1 MSKLSDTERFMK
13 LFSGYTRAY
22 GTYDARMLGSP
33 GKQKPMHRK
42 VDSTPSADTV
52 KNHLDGQC
60 PLGIYLLDDD
70 EMVRF
75 AAIDIDV
82 YPVEHAKISRQ
93 LKEWGLPFVVCNSKS
108 RGAHAYVFFVK
119 PEDPARVIAEL
130 RKVSAAL
137 GYPDAEVFPKQVKRP
152 PGGYGNYINLP
163 FFAHPKLCYNCW
175 DGDQQLGLDRFLDLA
190 ESRLTNLAALS
201 EAIAQADLVPRGVS
215 IPPKTNHAISGRN
228 DFLFRFGCSVQDA
241 VEDQAALLAM
251 LLQKNSVA
259 TEADHPNF
267 GTEGPLPTN
276 EVERLCES
284 VIAQKE
290 KEQKSSVR
298 HVVDELNKCHAHVMV
313 GGKARILHIK
323 TDPDHGWNIH
333 EFYHQSDFK
342 SHYANR
348 KVPIGKHVKSAGE
361 VWLNHPDR
369 RSYEGVTFNPNGA
382 SDSYY
387 NLFQG
392 FPVDAVRGD
401 CGLYLDHIQN
411 NICKSDDE
419 LYDYV
424 INWMAD
430 AIQNPGRRPGV
441 ALVIRGKQG
450 VGKGVFVN
458 EFCGLFGPHAIQVTQ
473 SSHLV
478 GNFNA
483 HLRDKLIVFAD
494 EAFWAGDKRAEG
506 ALKALVTEDT
516 MPIEMKGV
524 DVQNAPN
531 FVRLIMASNNDWVV
545 PASVDQRRF
554 VVIEVGTARM
564 QDSSYFKALRDQ
576 MDQGGRQALMQF
588 LIDRDLSGVELRRI
602 PRTEALAEQQLL
614 SLDSVGQWLYAALDA
629 GGFEERE
636 AGGIAEFLPWPAEL
650 PIQKVH
656 DCYNLYCNRQ
666 SHIRP
671 LPSSAFGKRLK
682 ELLPSTEKRKVTIS
696 NQRKNA
702 YLFTS
707 LDLARDEFVKAN
719 RITSIRWAEDEELRL
734 QQVS

>member
-1 MSKLSDTERFMK
+1 MSKLSDTERFMT

-33 GKQKPMHRK
+33 GKQKPTHRM
-42 VDSTPSADTV
+42 VDSTPSIDTF
-52 KNHLDGQC
+52 KNHLNGQH
-60 PLGIYLLDDD
+60 PLGIYPLNDD

-75 AAIDIDV
+75 AAIDIDL
-82 YPVEHAKISRQ
+82 YPFDHAKLARQ
-93 LKEWGLPFVVCNSKS
+93 LDEWELPFVVCNSKS
-108 RGAHAYVFFVK
+108 GGAHVYVFFSE
-119 PEDPARVIAEL
+119 PEDPVRVIAEL
-130 RKVSAAL
+130 QKVSAAL
-137 GYPDAEVFPKQVKRP
+137 GYPGAEIFPKQVKRP
-152 PGGYGNYINLP
+152 AGGYGNYINLP
-163 FFAHPKLCYNCW
+163 FFAHPKLTYNCW
-175 DGDQQLGLDRFLDLA
+175 DGDQQLDLDGFVALA
-190 ESRLTNLAALS
+190 ESRVTNLAALS
-201 EAIAQADLVPRGVS
+201 AAIVQAKLDTKSVTIPPTTIHAIA
-215 IPPKTNHAISGRN
+215 GRN
-228 DFLFRFGCSVQDA
+228 DFLFRFGCSVHDA
-241 VEDQAALLAM
+241 VEDQAVLLAM

-267 GTEGPLPTN
+267 GTAGPLPTD

-290 KEQKSSVR
+290 KEQKSGVK
-298 HVVDELNKCHAHVMV
+298 HVVDELNKCHAHVMM

-323 TDPDHGWNIH
+323 SDPDHGWNIH
-333 EFYHQSDFK
+333 EFYQQADFK

-348 KVPIGKHVKSAGE
+348 KVSVGKQLKTVGE
-361 VWLNHPDR
+361 LWLSHPER

-382 SDSYY
+382 SEGYY

-392 FPVDAVRGD
+392 FPVEPARGD

-411 NICKSDDE
+411 NICKGDE
-419 LYDYV
+419 DLYEYV

-458 EFCGLFGPHAIQVTQ
+458 EFRRLFGPHGIQVTQ

-506 ALKALVTEDT
+506 VLKALVTEDT

-554 VVIEVGTARM
+554 VVMEAGNARM

-576 MDQGGRQALMQF
+576 MEQGGRQALMQF
-588 LIDRDLSGVELRRI
+588 LLDRDLSGVELRRI
-602 PRTEALAEQQLL
+602 PRTDALAEQQLR

-629 GGFEERE
+629 GGFEEQG
-636 AGGIAEFLPWPAEL
+636 AGGVADFRPWPEFLQITE
-650 PIQKVH
+650 VH
-656 DCYNLYCNRQ
+656 ACYLFYCKRH
-666 SHIRP
+666 SYPRP
-671 LPSSAFGKRLK
+671 VLSSALGKRLN
-682 ELLPSTEKRKVTIS
+682 ELLPSIKKRRITIGKG
-696 NQRKNA
+696 RKNA

-707 LDLARDEFVKAN
+707 LDNARDEFVKVN
-719 RITSIRWAEDEELRL
+719 RLTSIRWAEDEELRL

>member
-1 MSKLSDTERFMK
+1 MSKLSHTERFMT
-13 LFSGYTRAY
+13 LFSGYTKAY
-22 GTYDARMLGSP
+22 GTYDERMLGSL

-52 KNHLDGQC
+52 KNHLNGQR

-82 YPVEHAKISRQ
+82 YPVEHAKISQQ

-108 RGAHAYVFFVK
+108 GGAHAYVFFVK

-130 RKVSAAL
+130 RRVSAAL

-241 VEDQAALLAM
+241 VEDHAALLAM

-267 GTEGPLPTN
+267 GTAGPLPTD

-290 KEQKSSVR
+290 KEQKSGVKQ
-298 HVVDELNKCHAHVMV
+298 VVDEFNKCHAHVMV
-313 GGKARILHIK
+313 GGRARILHIK

-348 KVPIGKHVKSAGE
+348 KVPIGKHVKSAGDI
-361 VWLNHPDR
+361 WLNHPDR

-382 SDSYY
+382 SDGYY

-392 FPVDAVRGD
+392 FPVDAARGD

-458 EFCGLFGPHAIQVTQ
+458 EFCRLFGPHAIQVTQ

-554 VVIEVGTARM
+554 VVMEAGNARM
-564 QDSSYFKALRDQ
+564 QDSAYFKALRDQ
-576 MDQGGRQALMQF
+576 MEQGGRQALMQF
-588 LIDRDLSGVELRRI
+588 LLDRDLSGVDLRRI
-602 PRTEALAEQQLL
+602 PRTDALAEQQLR

-629 GGFEERE
+629 GGFEEQG
-636 AGGIAEFLPWPAEL
+636 AGGVAEFRPWPTEL
-650 PIQKVH
+650 AITEVH
-656 DCYNLYCNRQ
+656 ACYLFYCKRH
-666 SHIRP
+666 SYPRP
-671 LPSSAFGKRLK
+671 VPSSAFGKRLN
-682 ELLPSTEKRKVTIS
+682 ELLPSIEKRRIS
-696 NQRKNA
+696 IGKGRKNV

-707 LDLARDEFVKAN
+707 LDDARYEFVKVN
-719 RITSIRWAEDEELRL
+719 RLTSIRWAEDEELRL

>member
-1 MSKLSDTERFMK
+1 MSKLSHTERFMT
-13 LFSGYTRAY
+13 LFSGYTKAY
-22 GTYDARMLGSP
+22 GTYDARMLGSL

-52 KNHLDGQC
+52 KNHLNGQR

-82 YPVEHAKISRQ
+82 YPVEHAKISQQ

-108 RGAHAYVFFVK
+108 GGAHAYVFFDQQ
-119 PEDPARVIAEL
+119 EDPGCVIAEL

-137 GYPDAEVFPKQVKRP
+137 GYPNAEIFPKQVKR
-152 PGGYGNYINLP
+152 GAKGYASFINLP
-163 FFAHPKLCYNCW
+163 FFGHLKLSYNCW
-175 DGDQQLGLDRFLDLA
+175 DGDEQLDLDGFLALA
-190 ESRLTNLAALS
+190 ESRVTNLAALS
-201 EAIAQADLVPRGVS
+201 AAIVLAELDPESVS
-215 IPPKTNHAISGRN
+215 IPQPNNQAIAGRN

-251 LLQKNSVA
+251 LMQKNSVA

-267 GTEGPLPTN
+267 GTAGPLPTD

-290 KEQKSSVR
+290 KEQKSGVK

-369 RSYEGVTFNPNGA
+369 RSYEGVTFNPNGV
-382 SDSYY
+382 SDGYY

-392 FPVDAVRGD
+392 FPVEPAQGN
-401 CGLYLDHIQN
+401 CGLYLDHIFN
-411 NICKSDDE
+411 NICKGDDE

-458 EFCGLFGPHAIQVTQ
+458 EFARLFGPHAIQVAQ

-629 GGFEERE
+629 VGFEERE
-636 AGGIAEFLPWPAEL
+636 AGGMADFLPWPAEL
-650 PIQKVH
+650 LIQKVH
-656 DCYNLYCNRQ
+656 DCYNFYCNRQ

-707 LDLARDEFVKAN
+707 LDLARDEFVKMN
-719 RITSIRWAEDEELRL
+719 GLTSIRWVEDEELRL

>member
-1 MSKLSDTERFMK
+1 MSKLSDTERFRT

-22 GTYDARMLGSP
+22 GTYDARMLGSL

-82 YPVEHAKISRQ
+82 YPVEHAKISQQ

-108 RGAHAYVFFVK
+108 GGAHAYVFFVK
-119 PEDPARVIAEL
+119 PEGPARVIAEL
-130 RKVSAAL
+130 RKVSEAL
-137 GYPDAEVFPKQVKRP
+137 GYPDAEVFPKQIKRP
-152 PGGYGNYINLP
+152 PGDYGNYINLP

-215 IPPKTNHAISGRN
+215 IPPTTNHAISGRN

-259 TEADHPNF
+259 TQADHPNF
-267 GTEGPLPTN
+267 GTAGPLPTD

-290 KEQKSSVR
+290 KEQKSGVKQ
-298 HVVDELNKCHAHVMV
+298 VVDEFNKCHAHVMV

-348 KVPIGKHVKSAGE
+348 KVPIGKHVKSAGDI
-361 VWLNHPDR
+361 WLNHPDR
-369 RSYEGVTFNPNGA
+369 RSYEGVTFNPNGV
-382 SDSYY
+382 SDGYY

-392 FPVDAVRGD
+392 FPVEPAQGN
-401 CGLYLDHIQN
+401 CGLYLDHIFN
-411 NICKSDDE
+411 NICKGDDE
-419 LYDYV
+419 LYEYV

-430 AIQNPGRRPGV
+430 AI
-441 ALVIRGKQG
+441 
-450 VGKGVFVN
+450 
-458 EFCGLFGPHAIQVTQ
+458 
-473 SSHLV
+473 
-478 GNFNA
+478 
-483 HLRDKLIVFAD
+483 
-494 EAFWAGDKRAEG
+494 
-506 ALKALVTEDT
+506 
-516 MPIEMKGV
+516 
-524 DVQNAPN
+524 
-531 FVRLIMASNNDWVV
+531 
-545 PASVDQRRF
+545 
-554 VVIEVGTARM
+554 
-564 QDSSYFKALRDQ
+564 
-576 MDQGGRQALMQF
+576 
-588 LIDRDLSGVELRRI
+588 
-602 PRTEALAEQQLL
+602 
-614 SLDSVGQWLYAALDA
+614 
-629 GGFEERE
+629 
-636 AGGIAEFLPWPAEL
+636 
-650 PIQKVH
+650 
-656 DCYNLYCNRQ
+656 
-666 SHIRP
+666 
-671 LPSSAFGKRLK
+671 
-682 ELLPSTEKRKVTIS
+682 
-696 NQRKNA
+696 
-702 YLFTS
+702 
-707 LDLARDEFVKAN
+707 
-719 RITSIRWAEDEELRL
+719 
-734 QQVS
+734 

>member
-1 MSKLSDTERFMK
+1 MRPLRHSSSTQ
-13 LFSGYTRAY
+13 
-22 GTYDARMLGSP
+22 RMLFGSY
-33 GKQKPMHRK
+33 RC
-42 VDSTPSADTV
+42 T
-52 KNHLDGQC
+52 
-60 PLGIYLLDDD
+60 
-70 EMVRF
+70 R
-75 AAIDIDV
+75 
-82 YPVEHAKISRQ
+82 
-93 LKEWGLPFVVCNSKS
+93 
-108 RGAHAYVFFVK
+108 
-119 PEDPARVIAEL
+119 
-130 RKVSAAL
+130 
-137 GYPDAEVFPKQVKRP
+137 
-152 PGGYGNYINLP
+152 
-163 FFAHPKLCYNCW
+163 
-175 DGDQQLGLDRFLDLA
+175 
-190 ESRLTNLAALS
+190 
-201 EAIAQADLVPRGVS
+201 PRGVS
-215 IPPKTNHAISGRN
+215 IPPTTNHAISGRN

-267 GTEGPLPTN
+267 GTAGPLPTD
-276 EVERLCES
+276 EVERLCEN

-290 KEQKSSVR
+290 KEQKSGVEQ
-298 HVVDELNKCHAHVMV
+298 VVDEFNKCHAHVMV

-348 KVPIGKHVKSAGE
+348 KVPIGKHVKSAGD

-382 SDSYY
+382 SDGYY

-392 FPVDAVRGD
+392 FPVDAARGD

-458 EFCGLFGPHAIQVTQ
+458 EFAQLFGPHSIQVAQ

-483 HLRDKLIVFAD
+483 HLRDKLLVFAD

-506 ALKALVTEDT
+506 ALKALVTENT

-554 VVIEVGTARM
+554 VVLEAGTERM
-564 QDSSYFKALRDQ
+564 QDSAYFGALKDQ
-576 MDQGGRQALMQF
+576 MDNGGRHALMQF
-588 LIDRDLSGVELRRI
+588 LLDRDLSGVDLRRI

-614 SLDSVGQWLYAALDA
+614 SLDSVGQWLHGCLET
-629 GGFEERE
+629 GGFEEP
-636 AGGIAEFLPWPAEL
+636 AIGGGVDFYSWEKKSEIASVYGRYL
-650 PIQKVH
+650 
-656 DCYNLYCNRQ
+656 NYCKRT
-666 SHIRP
+666 SKTHPESI
-671 LPSSAFGKRLK
+671 SGFGKRLK
-682 ELLPSTEKRKVTIS
+682 DLLPSIHKSRLSTGGKRKHF
-696 NQRKNA
+696 
-702 YLFTS
+702 YFFPE
-707 LDLARDEFVKAN
+707 LDAARDEFVKVN
-719 RITSIRWAEDEELRL
+719 RLASIKWAEDDELRL

>member
-1 MSKLSDTERFMK
+1 MYKLSPSERFIA
-13 LFSGYTRAY
+13 LFSGYTKAY
-22 GTYDARMLGSP
+22 GTYDSRTLGMP
-33 GKQKPMHRK
+33 GKQKPRYMK
-42 VDSTPSADTV
+42 VDSLPTSERFEH
-52 KNHLDGQC
+52 HLKGNQ
-60 PLGIYLLDDD
+60 PIGIYLLDDD
-70 EMVRF
+70 DMVSF

-82 YPVEHAKISRQ
+82 YPIDHAKISHQ
-93 LKEWGLPFVVCNSKS
+93 LKKWGLPFVVCNSKS
-108 RGAHAYVFFVK
+108 GGAHVYAFFEK
-119 PEDPARVIAEL
+119 AEYPGPVIAEL
-130 RKVSAAL
+130 QKVSTAL
-137 GYPDAEVFPKQVKRP
+137 GYPDAEIFPKQVKRS
-152 PGGYGNYINLP
+152 GKGYGSFINLP
-163 FFAHPKLCYNCW
+163 FFRHPKLSYSCW
-175 DGDQQLGLDRFLDLA
+175 DGEQQLGLNAFLDLA
-190 ESRLTNLAALS
+190 ESRVTNLAALS
-201 EAIAQADLVPRGVS
+201 TSIAQARLKLRGMSVPPVNGHTSV
-215 IPPKTNHAISGRN
+215 GRN
-228 DFLFRFGCSVQDA
+228 DLLFRFGCSVQDA
-241 VEDQAALLAM
+241 VEDKATLLKM
-251 LLQKNSVA
+251 LQQKNSVA
-259 TEADHPNF
+259 TEDDHPNF
-267 GTEGPLPTN
+267 GTEGPLPTD

-290 KEQKSSVR
+290 KEQKSGVK

-333 EFYHQSDFK
+333 EFYHQADFK

-348 KVPIGKHVKSAGE
+348 KVLVGKHLKTAGE
-361 VWLNHPDR
+361 LWLGHSDR

-382 SDSYY
+382 GESYY

-392 FPVDAVRGD
+392 LPVEPAQGD
-401 CGLYLDHIQN
+401 CGLYLEHIQN
-411 NICKSDDE
+411 NICKGDDE

-458 EFCGLFGPHAIQVTQ
+458 EFARLFGPHAIQVTQ

-506 ALKALVTEDT
+506 ALKALVTEET

-554 VVIEVGTARM
+554 VVLEAGTARM

-576 MDQGGRQALMQF
+576 MDQDGRQALMQF

-602 PRTEALAEQQLL
+602 PRTDALAEQQLR
-614 SLDSVGQWLYAALDA
+614 SLDSVGQWLYTALDA
-629 GGFEERE
+629 GGFEKQE
-636 AGGIAEFLPWPAEL
+636 AGGVAEFCSWPTEL
-650 PIQKVH
+650 AIEEVH
-656 DCYNLYCNRQ
+656 ACYLFYCKRH
-666 SHIRP
+666 SYPRP
-671 LPSSAFGKRLK
+671 VPSSGFGKRLK
-682 ELLPSTEKRKVTIS
+682 ELLPSAEKRKVTIS
-696 NQRKNA
+696 NRRKNA
-702 YLFTS
+702 YIFKS
-707 LDLARDEFVKAN
+707 LDEARDEFVKVN
-719 RITSIRWAEDEELRL
+719 RLASIRWAEDDELLL